1 MHHVGTLAARNVTK
15 HHGAS
20 TVLEGVSLTVPPRA
34 RIGVVGP
41 NGIGKSTLLRL
52 LAGLDTPDEGAVQR
66 SPATLTVGY
75 LPQETDAQPDETLLA
90 YLARRTGV
98 AAAASELDAIAARL
112 EGEPEL
118 AASYSDAL
126 DRFLALGGDDFSARA
141 AAVAAKVGLARDRLE
156 LPTGALSGGQAARA
170 ALAAILLSR
179 FDVLLLDEPTNDL
192 DFAGLELLERFL
204 VETPAALVVVSHD
217 RALLD
222 GTVTRLVELAHGMRG
237 AREYAGGYSE
247 FERERERARRGEY
260 EAWERYVGE
269 RERIEEQYR
278 RRRDWIDRAE
288 SRRRKKKTR
297 DVAGNF
303 ERKLERL
310 DRVDKPWEPWELRV
324 ALNPS
329 DRSGDVVARLDGA
342 VVARGEFRLG
352 PLDFELRRGDR
363 LAVVGPNGSG
373 KSTLLATLLGR
384 LPLADGSRRL
394 GAGVVPGEL
403 EQGRGSF
410 GTPEPVLETFVRVTG
425 RRPEEART
433 LLAKFDLGPDDV
445 LRPGESLSPGE
456 RTRSALA
463 ALMARGVNVLVLDE
477 PTNHLDLPAIE
488 QLEEALARF
497 DGTAVVVSH
506 DRRFLERFAPT
517 RTLDLA
523 AS

>member
-1 MHHVGTLAARNVTK
+1 MQNTGTLAARTVTK
-15 HHGAS
+15 HHGAA
-20 TVLEGVSLTVPPRA
+20 TVLEGVSLSVPPRA

-52 LAGLDTPDEGAVQR
+52 LAGLETPDAGSVER
-66 SPATLTVGY
+66 SPATLLVGY
-75 LPQETDAQPDETLLA
+75 LPQEPDADPDETLLA
-90 YLARRTGV
+90 YLSRRTGV
-98 AAAASELDAIAARL
+98 GAAEAEMDALAGRLDR
-112 EGEPEL
+112 EPEL
-118 AASYSDAL
+118 AAAYADAL
-126 DRFLALGGDDFSARA
+126 DRFLALGGEDLEPRARA
-141 AAVAAKVGLARDRLE
+141 VCARVGLGEDRLA

-170 ALAAILLSR
+170 ALAAILLAR

-192 DFAGLELLERFL
+192 DFPGLELLERFIS
-204 VETPAALVVVSHD
+204 ETPAALVIVSHD

-222 GTVTRLVELAHGMRG
+222 RSVTRLVELAHGVSG

-247 FERERERARRGEY
+247 YERERVRVRRGEY
-260 EAWERYVGE
+260 EAWEQYVGE

-278 RRRDWIDRAE
+278 RRREWIDRAG

-303 ERKLERL
+303 ERKLDRL
-310 DRVDKPWEPWELRV
+310 ARADKPWEPWELRV
-324 ALNPS
+324 GLQPGS
-329 DRSGDVVARLDGA
+329 RSGDVVARLDGA
-342 VVARGEFRLG
+342 VLERGSFRLG
-352 PLDFELRRGDR
+352 PVDLELRRGDR
-363 LAVVGPNGSG
+363 LALVGANGTG
-373 KSTLLATLLGR
+373 KSTLLAALLGR
-384 LPLADGSRRL
+384 LPLLAGSRSL

-410 GTPEPVLETFVRVTG
+410 ATPASLLETFVGVTG
-425 RRPEEART
+425 QPPEEART

-445 LRPGESLSPGE
+445 LRPSESLSPGE
-456 RTRSALA
+456 RTRAALA

-488 QLEEALARF
+488 QLEDALAGF

-517 RTLDLA
+517 RTLELPH
-523 AS
+523 